1 MSDIVVTNGRTL
13 SGDQVDIKIS
23 DGYIDCVEPAG
34 ELVGTEHTQ
43 YDADGGLITPTFSEP
58 HVHLDIGLT
67 AGEPQWNQS
76 GTLTEGISLWN
87 EYKQDLSAKDVR
99 ERAEQ
104 TIKWLAANGVTR
116 VRTHVDTT
124 EETLTGVREL
134 LKLKEEYSSLIDL
147 EVVAFPQAGLLS
159 DPQHEDLLLEAMELG
174 ADLVGGIPHFELT
187 YQDGVK
193 SIEVAMDLAETH
205 DCGVDMHIDEVD
217 DAGSRFT
224 EVLAS
229 ESLKR
234 DIGDRVTAS
243 HTTALHS
250 YPNDYA
256 NKVIGMIADSGMSV
270 ITNPL
275 DNSVLQGRYD
285 EYPRRRGHTRIDELH
300 EANVTVGIGHDSIM
314 DPVYHYGTG
323 DPLDA
328 AYVLIHYAHM
338 NGYTDVETLWEM
350 LTHANA
356 SILGVEEYGLEPGT
370 EGSLLVFDAE
380 TPFDVLRTRAARTV
394 VINSGRVVARTD
406 PARTRVTGSG
416 DDELV
421 TFTPE

>member
-1 MSDIVVTNGRTL
+1 MSDIVIANGRTI
-13 SGDQVDIKIS
+13 SGDNIDIKIS
-23 DGYIDCVEPAG
+23 EGVIDSIESAG
-34 ELVGTEHTQ
+34 TLSGTVDNEYNADERLV
-43 YDADGGLITPTFSEP
+43 TPTFSEP

-67 AGEPQWNQS
+67 AGEPRWNQS
-76 GTLTEGISLWN
+76 GTLSEGISLWN
-87 EYKQDLSAKDVR
+87 EYKQDLSAEDVR

-104 TIKWLAANGVTR
+104 TLQWLAANGVTR

-124 EETLTGVREL
+124 EETLTGLREI
-134 LKLKEEYSSLIDL
+134 LKLKKKYQEIISL
-147 EVVAFPQAGLLS
+147 EVVAFPQAGILS
-159 DPQHEDLLLEAMELG
+159 DPQHEDLLIEAIELG
-174 ADLVGGIPHFELT
+174 ADLIGGIPHFELT
-187 YQDGVK
+187 YQDGVE
-193 SIEVAMDLAETH
+193 SIELAMDLAEKH

-217 DAGSRFT
+217 DEGSRFT

-229 ESLKR
+229 ESFKR

-243 HTTALHS
+243 HATALHS

-256 NKVIGMIADSGMSV
+256 DKVIGMIADSGMNV

-314 DPVYHYGTG
+314 DPVYHYGTA

-338 NGYTDVETLWEM
+338 NGYTDVGTIWEM
-350 LTHANA
+350 LTKANA
-356 SILGVEEYGLEPGT
+356 SILGAESYGLEPGA
-370 EGSLLVFDAE
+370 EGSVLVFDGK
-380 TPFDVLRTRAARTV
+380 TPFDVLRTRAARTA
-394 VINSGRVVARTD
+394 VINDGRIVAKTD
-406 PARTRVTGSG
+406 PAQTTLSGPTGEES
-416 DDELV
+416 V
-421 TFTPE
+421 TFTPK